1 MDRVLATP
9 PPHCLTSATYFLP
22 MKQQGTANFSQDS
35 PLNLGSLR
43 PIVAQR
49 TARYD
54 IMNKWVGSIVNPCIK
69 H

>member
-1 MDRVLATP
+1 
-9 PPHCLTSATYFLP
+9 
-22 MKQQGTANFSQDS
+22 MKFSQDAS
-35 PLNLGSLR
+35 PTLGSLH

-54 IMNKWVGSIVNPCIK
+54 VAKKYVGSIGNPFMK